1 MLLRGIKTFKAFA
14 MFCFSLTSLI
24 QPTFQRLLTNYLRNS
39 SWTWLAHTSL
49 FSSFLPALGQS
60 KQSLKDRT
68 GKSRTPP
75 VLQVQKEK
83 EAELMIPGRLGCKG
97 KALLS
102 GHKLSTREQHRP
114 FLLQGGSH
122 GWPLCLAQPG
132 AQEESCWRNECR
144 WEAGASLTVAWIM
157 VAVIVSATAVPP
169 TTEQVRVSL
178 RWCDK
183 HTASV
188 FTQQIFLSSYC
199 AISTMRDFKK
209 SSRSVQLID

>member
-1 MLLRGIKTFKAFA
+1 MLLRGIKTSKAFA

-24 QPTFQRLLTNYLRNS
+24 QPAFQRLLTNYLRNS

-60 KQSLKDRT
+60 KQSLKNTT

-75 VLQVQKEK
+75 VLHVQKE
-83 EAELMIPGRLGCKG
+83 LMVPGRLRCKG

-102 GHKLSTREQHRP
+102 CHKLSAREQHRP

-144 WEAGASLTVAWIM
+144 WEAGASLTVAWNM

-178 RWCDK
+178 QWCDK

-199 AISTMRDFKK
+199 AISMMRDFKK